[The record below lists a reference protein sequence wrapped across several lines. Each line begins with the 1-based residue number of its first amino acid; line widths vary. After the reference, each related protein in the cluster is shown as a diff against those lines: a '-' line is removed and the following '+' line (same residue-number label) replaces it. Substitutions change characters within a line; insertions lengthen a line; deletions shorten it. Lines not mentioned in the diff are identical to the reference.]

1 MSVAEALVE
10 WRTFYSAVAEAG
22 GTLLGLVFVGITIH
36 LGRHPLDLRTR
47 ALGLGAILALLH
59 PLLVALTM
67 LLPVA
72 PAVQGMICLVIAASG
87 LVATVRIFAFE
98 ARHRGRETRFTV
110 AYRYFLPLA
119 AEVILAF
126 AGLGL
131 VIGSRLG
138 LYGLPVFLTLMVIV
152 GTQDAVDLLFGT
164 SVAGRP
170 GDGLFQIGGDEARVA
185 HLSSVAPNNQ
195 CWLLEEQGASKMSGA
210 RRFPSGCSLVVLN
223 LTEGRNPGGGV
234 RGVQGPDSPGAS
246 GSVQNC
252 PVPSAS

>member
-10 WRTFYSAVAEAG
+10 WRTFYAAVAEAG

-72 PAVQGMICLVIAASG
+72 SVVQGMICLVIAASG
-87 LVATVRIFAFE
+87 LVATVRIAAFE
-98 ARHRGRETRFTV
+98 TRHPGREPRFAV

-126 AGLGL
+126 AALGL
-131 VIGSRLG
+131 LIGSRLG

-170 GDGLFQIGGDEARVA
+170 GDGLFQLGGDEARV
-185 HLSSVAPNNQ
+185 VNQ
-195 CWLLEEQGASKMSGA
+195 EME
-210 RRFPSGCSLVVLN
+210 
-223 LTEGRNPGGGV
+223 
-234 RGVQGPDSPGAS
+234 SPGHEPA
-246 GSVQNC
+246 GDGHGAAPRVN
-252 PVPSAS
+252 P

>member
-1 MSVAEALVE
+1 MSVAEAVVE

-36 LGRHPLDLRTR
+36 LGHHPLDLRTR

-72 PAVQGMICLVIAASG
+72 SVVQGMICLVIAASG
-87 LVATVRIFAFE
+87 LVATVRIASFE
-98 ARHRGRETRFTV
+98 TRHRGRETRFTV

-131 VIGSRLG
+131 LVDSRLG
-138 LYGLPVFLTLMVIV
+138 LYGLPVFVTLMVIV

-170 GDGLFQIGGDEARVA
+170 GDGLFQISGDEAMVVNDDVEPPG
-185 HLSSVAPNNQ
+185 HGP
-195 CWLLEEQGASKMSGA
+195 ASNADG
-210 RRFPSGCSLVVLN
+210 
-223 LTEGRNPGGGV
+223 
-234 RGVQGPDSPGAS
+234 
-246 GSVQNC
+246 
-252 PVPSAS
+252 

>member
-10 WRTFYSAVAEAG
+10 WRSFYSAVAEAG

-72 PAVQGMICLVIAASG
+72 SVVQGMICLVIAASG
-87 LVATVRIFAFE
+87 LVATVRIASFE
-98 ARHRGRETRFTV
+98 TRHRGRETRFTV

-131 VIGSRLG
+131 LVDSRLG
-138 LYGLPVFLTLMVIV
+138 LYGLPVFLTLMIVV

-170 GDGLFQIGGDEARVA
+170 GDGLFQVGGDDAMAASDVE
-185 HLSSVAPNNQ
+185 P
-195 CWLLEEQGASKMSGA
+195 QGHELTSGA
-210 RRFPSGCSLVVLN
+210 DGGAARLN
-223 LTEGRNPGGGV
+223 P
-234 RGVQGPDSPGAS
+234 
-246 GSVQNC
+246 
-252 PVPSAS
+252 

>member
-72 PAVQGMICLVIAASG
+72 PLVQGIICLVIATSG
-87 LVATVRIFAFE
+87 LVATVRIAAFE
-98 ARHRGRETRFTV
+98 TRHPGREPRFTV

-126 AGLGL
+126 AGFGL
-131 VIGSRLG
+131 LVDSRLG

-170 GDGLFQIGGDEARVA
+170 GDGLFQIRGDEAMAVNQEMERPGHEPA
-185 HLSSVAPNNQ
+185 GDADGAAP
-195 CWLLEEQGASKMSGA
+195 G
-210 RRFPSGCSLVVLN
+210 V
-223 LTEGRNPGGGV
+223 NP
-234 RGVQGPDSPGAS
+234 
-246 GSVQNC
+246 
-252 PVPSAS
+252 